1 MFGRAAKNLLLA
13 ALAFALG
20 LTLGAVTKFGFGYD
34 LPPGA
39 ASAKIVAKN

>member
-1 MFGRAAKNLLLA
+1 MFRRTAKNLLLA
-13 ALAFALG
+13 VLAFAMG

-34 LPPGA
+34 LPPEA